1 MKKLLLCSLALL
13 TLSACGGGG
22 GSSSKTPSISISP
35 ASASLGLNSNG
46 LNNTFPFKAIVLNL
60 SDMSVTWQVNGV
72 KGGNSTVGTIDSSG
86 NFTAPTKIPT
96 SNPVSVTAVSNA
108 QSSLTATS
116 MVTLVPVTLSGQY
129 AFSFSGTESKNAL
142 SFFVAGS
149 FTADGAGNIIGGVED
164 INSNSAKSIS
174 KALTL
179 SGTYTIG
186 DDGRGMISFNS
197 AGNTQTL
204 AFVIET
210 ANHAQII
217 WFDNA
222 ANGSGTID
230 KQASAA
236 FSLNSL
242 KGNYAFGFDGVDG
255 SGFTLSWVGT
265 FTLATG
271 AVTAGQSDLND
282 SGTVL
287 AKKITGG
294 SFNAPDTNGRGT
306 GTIDFAGVA
315 FNYAYYIV
323 SASKLA
329 LIQIDPQDGVV
340 GTAELQASQNFSSQS
355 LAGNYAFSLGGV
367 NAAGAVAEGGQFSA
381 SGVTLSGEVTEN
393 NGGTG
398 IVTTGAGLSGSNLG
412 IVSNGRGMM
421 TLSFVPTGT
430 ENFVFYM
437 VSTTKAF
444 VLETD
449 GFQVTSGQLLAQ
461 SGSPFQASS
470 LSGNFGFQV
479 SGIAFTFT
487 GSSAPIDKSGQFFS
501 DGKSAISG
509 TEDLN
514 APGFTPGSLTIGS
527 GSTYTVNNTAGRGSI
542 NVVTQ
547 NGSTT
552 LDFYCV
558 SPSQIFLIGTDTTQ
572 VTLGA
577 GQSQPF

>member
-13 TLSACGGGG
+13 SLSACGGG

-35 ASASLGLNSNG
+35 ASASFGLTNKF
-46 LNNTFPFKAIVLNL
+46 LFQAAVLNL
-60 SDMSVTWQVNGV
+60 SDMSVTWQVSGV

-86 NFTAPTKIPT
+86 NYTAPAKIPST
-96 SNPVSVTAVSNA
+96 NPVSVTAVSNA

-164 INSNSAKSIS
+164 VNSNSAKSIS

-186 DDGRGMISFNS
+186 DDGRGVISFKNS
-197 AGNTQTL
+197 AGDPQTL

-210 ANHAQII
+210 GNHAQII

-255 SGFTLSWVGT
+255 NGFTLSWVGT
-265 FTLATG
+265 FTLASG
-271 AVTAGQSDLND
+271 SVSNGGQSDLND

-329 LIQIDPQDGVV
+329 LIQIDPQDGVA

-367 NAAGAVAEGGQFSA
+367 NAVGAVAEAGQFNA

-412 IVSNGRGMM
+412 IVSNGRGTM
-421 TLSFVPTGT
+421 TLSSVPTGT

-437 VSTTKAF
+437 VSTSNAF

-461 SGSPFQASS
+461 SGVPFQASS

-527 GSTYTVNNTAGRGSI
+527 GSTYTVNDAAGRGSI

-552 LDFYCV
+552 LDFYFV
-558 SPSQIFLIGTDTTQ
+558 SPSQIFLIGADPTQ
-572 VTLGA
+572 VTVGA

>member
-13 TLSACGGGG
+13 TLSACGGG

-35 ASASLGLNSNG
+35 ASASLGLTNK
-46 LNNTFPFKAIVLNL
+46 FQFQAAVLNL

-72 KGGNSTVGTIDSSG
+72 KGGNSTVGTIDSTG
-86 NFTAPTKIPT
+86 KYTAPAKIPS

-129 AFSFSGTESKNAL
+129 AFSFSGTNKNG
-142 SFFVAGS
+142 SFFIAGS
-149 FTADGAGNIIGGVED
+149 FTTDGAGTITGGIED
-164 INSNSAKSIS
+164 INSATGFTKG
-174 KALTL
+174 LTL
-179 SGTYTIG
+179 SSGTYTVG
-186 DDGRGMISFNS
+186 GDGRGVISLKNS

-210 ANHAQII
+210 GNHAQII

-230 KQASAA
+230 KQDAAA
-236 FSLNSL
+236 FSQNAL
-242 KGNYAFGFDGVDG
+242 KGNYAFAFDGVDG
-255 SGFTLSWVGT
+255 NGFTLSWVGT
-265 FTLATG
+265 VKLASG
-271 AVTAGQSDLND
+271 SVSSGQSDLND

-287 AKKITGG
+287 AKTITGG
-294 SFNAPDTNGRGT
+294 SLIAPDSNGRGT
-306 GTIDFAGVA
+306 GTIDFAGTA
-315 FNYAYYIV
+315 FNYAYYVV
-323 SASKLA
+323 SASHLVF
-329 LIQIDPQDGVV
+329 IQVDNQDRVV
-340 GTAELQASQNFSSQS
+340 GTAELQSGQNFSSNS

-367 NAAGAVAEGGQFSA
+367 NAAGAVAEAGQFSA

-412 IVSNGRGMM
+412 IVSNGRGTM
-421 TLSFVPTGT
+421 TLSSMPTGT

-437 VSTTKAF
+437 VSTSNAF

-461 SGSPFQASS
+461 SGVPFQASS

-487 GSSAPIDKSGQFFS
+487 GFSAPIDKSGQFFS

-527 GSTYTVNNTAGRGSI
+527 GSTYTVNDAAGRGSI

-552 LDFYCV
+552 LDFYFV
-558 SPSQIFLIGTDTTQ
+558 SPSQIFLIGADPTQ
-572 VTLGA
+572 VTVGA